1 MLILR
6 EYVIINPM
14 LEERIYRDYLQAL
27 KDKDRHRIEF
37 LSFIRAELKNV
48 AIELK
53 KDKLQDNQ
61 VWEVLK
67 KQKKRLS
74 EIKETALSSN
84 RSDVLRAIEKELAI
98 LESYLPQP
106 LSETELSTVIDEV
119 ISQLSAISL
128 KDMGRVIKAVLE
140 KVGARAEPKEVSRLV
155 REKLKS

>member
-1 MLILR
+1 
-6 EYVIINPM
+6 M

>member
-6 EYVIINPM
+6 EYVIINSV

-119 ISQLSAISL
+119 ISQLSATSL

-155 REKLKS
+155 KEKLKS

>member
-1 MLILR
+1 
-6 EYVIINPM
+6 M

-84 RSDVLRAIEKELAI
+84 RSDVLRAIEKELGVAK
-98 LESYLPQP
+98 
-106 LSETELSTVIDEV
+106 STAHYFLV
-119 ISQLSAISL
+119 
-128 KDMGRVIKAVLE
+128 
-140 KVGARAEPKEVSRLV
+140 VG
-155 REKLKS
+155 

>member
-106 LSETELSTVIDEV
+106 LSETELSIVIDEV
-119 ISQLSAISL
+119 ISQLSATSL

-155 REKLKS
+155 KEKLKS